1 MSVAEDDVEVDKPKK
16 KPRKIHRMSRT
27 DKAIAYLL
35 LLGFVSIV
43 LWPLTFFV
51 IGPGE
56 VGVLFRTL
64 TVGTETRFVYPEGI
78 NIKWPWNRIYPY
90 EVRIQKQ
97 DETVHGLAAD
107 GLRITSDISVLY
119 YPKADNAGKL
129 HRAIGPEYADRF
141 VRPTAVEAVRSVIG
155 KYDPH
160 ELYQVDM
167 ARLEREVM
175 ETIQSNTQ
183 DLIIFDQVI
192 IRRIELPKEINQAIS
207 RKLTEEQNAL
217 AYEYVLE
224 QARKEAE
231 RKRIDAIGYQT
242 FYSIVADALTP
253 QLLTWRGIEATVELS
268 KSNNSKIVIVG
279 GGKDQLPLILGS
291 DIANQPNLP
300 APAPVNPQRYRLP
313 DFDTLP
319 QLFPNA
325 PTSETDT
332 LQDQE
337 TQQRPNE
344 NTSGENTSGGNSS
357 DESTTA
363 GETTPAS
370 SNENTEKTQTGN

>member
-1 MSVAEDDVEVDKPKK
+1 MSVAEDDVEVGKPKK

-27 DKAIAYLL
+27 DKAIAHLL

-78 NIKWPWNRIYPY
+78 NIKWPWNRIYRY

-167 ARLEREVM
+167 TRLEKEVM
-175 ETIQSNTQ
+175 ETIEANNQ
-183 DLIIFDQVI
+183 DLIVFDQVI

-313 DFDTLP
+313 DFDNLP

-325 PTSETDT
+325 PTAEADT
-332 LQDQE
+332 SQDQE
-337 TQQRPNE
+337 TQLRPDE
-344 NTSGENTSGGNSS
+344 NSTGDSTSSESTTSGE
-357 DESTTA
+357 TA
-363 GETTPAS
+363 PAS
-370 SNENTEKTQTGN
+370 NDQNTEKPQTDN

>member
-119 YPKADNAGKL
+119 YPKAENAGKL

-167 ARLEREVM
+167 AGLEREVM

-344 NTSGENTSGGNSS
+344 STSGENTSGGNSS
-357 DESTTA
+357 GESTTT
-363 GETTPAS
+363 GETTSAS
-370 SNENTEKTQTGN
+370 GKENTEKAQTGN

>member
-16 KPRKIHRMSRT
+16 KPRRIHRMSRT

-90 EVRIQKQ
+90 EVRIQKL

-119 YPKADNAGKL
+119 YPNAENAGKL

-175 ETIQSNTQ
+175 ETIQSNNQ
-183 DLIIFDQVI
+183 DLIIFNQVI

-319 QLFPNA
+319 QLFPNT
-325 PTSETDT
+325 PTSELDT
-332 LQDQE
+332 SQDQE

-344 NTSGENTSGGNSS
+344 DTSGENTSGENSS
-357 DESTTA
+357 GESTTT

-370 SNENTEKTQTGN
+370 GNENTEKARTNN

>member
-1 MSVAEDDVEVDKPKK
+1 MSVAEDDVEVGKPKK

-64 TVGTETRFVYPEGI
+64 TVGTETRFVYHEGI
-78 NIKWPWNRIYPY
+78 NIKWPWNRIYRY

-167 ARLEREVM
+167 TRLEKEVM
-175 ETIQSNTQ
+175 ETIEANNQ
-183 DLIIFDQVI
+183 DLIVFDQVI

-313 DFDTLP
+313 DFDNLP

-325 PTSETDT
+325 PTAEADT
-332 LQDQE
+332 SQDQE
-337 TQQRPNE
+337 TQLRPDE
-344 NTSGENTSGGNSS
+344 NSTGDSTSSESTTSGE
-357 DESTTA
+357 TA
-363 GETTPAS
+363 PAS
-370 SNENTEKTQTGN
+370 NDQNTGKPQTDN

>member
-1 MSVAEDDVEVDKPKK
+1 MSVAEDDVEVGKPKK

-78 NIKWPWNRIYPY
+78 NTKWPWNRIYRY

-167 ARLEREVM
+167 TRLEKEVM
-175 ETIQSNTQ
+175 ETIEANNQ
-183 DLIIFDQVI
+183 DLIVFDQVI

-313 DFDTLP
+313 DFDNLP

-325 PTSETDT
+325 PTAEADT
-332 LQDQE
+332 SQDQE
-337 TQQRPNE
+337 TQLRPDE
-344 NTSGENTSGGNSS
+344 NSTGDSTSSESTTSGE
-357 DESTTA
+357 TA
-363 GETTPAS
+363 PAS
-370 SNENTEKTQTGN
+370 NDQNTEKPQTDN

>member
-1 MSVAEDDVEVDKPKK
+1 MSVAEDDVEVGKPKK

-78 NIKWPWNRIYPY
+78 NIKWPWNRIYRY

-167 ARLEREVM
+167 TRLEKEVM
-175 ETIQSNTQ
+175 ETIEANNQ
-183 DLIIFDQVI
+183 DLIVFDQVI

-313 DFDTLP
+313 DFDNLP

-325 PTSETDT
+325 PTAEADT
-332 LQDQE
+332 SQDQE
-337 TQQRPNE
+337 TQLRPDE
-344 NTSGENTSGGNSS
+344 NSTGDSTSSKSTTSGE
-357 DESTTA
+357 TA
-363 GETTPAS
+363 PAS
-370 SNENTEKTQTGN
+370 NDQNTEKPQTDN

>member
-1 MSVAEDDVEVDKPKK
+1 MSVAEDDVEVGKPKK

-78 NIKWPWNRIYPY
+78 NIKWPWNRIYRY

-167 ARLEREVM
+167 TRLEKEVM
-175 ETIQSNTQ
+175 ETIEANKQ
-183 DLIIFDQVI
+183 DLLVFDQVI

-313 DFDTLP
+313 DFDNLP

-325 PTSETDT
+325 PTAEADT
-332 LQDQE
+332 SQDQE
-337 TQQRPNE
+337 TQLRPDE
-344 NTSGENTSGGNSS
+344 NSTGDSTSSESTTSGE
-357 DESTTA
+357 TA
-363 GETTPAS
+363 PAS
-370 SNENTEKTQTGN
+370 NDQNTEKPQTDN

>member
-1 MSVAEDDVEVDKPKK
+1 MSVAEDDVEVGKPKK

-78 NIKWPWNRIYPY
+78 NIKWPWNRIYRY

-167 ARLEREVM
+167 TRLEKEVM
-175 ETIQSNTQ
+175 ETIEANNQ
-183 DLIIFDQVI
+183 DLIVFDQVI

-313 DFDTLP
+313 DFDNLP

-325 PTSETDT
+325 PTAEADT
-332 LQDQE
+332 SQDQE
-337 TQQRPNE
+337 TQLRPDE
-344 NTSGENTSGGNSS
+344 NSTGDSTSSESTTSGE
-357 DESTTA
+357 TA
-363 GETTPAS
+363 PAS
-370 SNENTEKTQTGN
+370 NDQNTEKQQTDN

>member
-1 MSVAEDDVEVDKPKK
+1 MSVAEDDVEVGKPKK

-35 LLGFVSIV
+35 LLGFVTIV
-43 LWPLTFFV
+43 LWPLMFFV

-64 TVGTETRFVYPEGI
+64 TIGTETRFVYPEGV
-78 NIKWPWNRIYPY
+78 NIKWPWNRIYWY

-119 YPKADNAGKL
+119 HPKADNAGKL
-129 HRAIGPEYADRF
+129 HQAIGPDYANRF

-160 ELYQVDM
+160 ELYQVDLT
-167 ARLEREVM
+167 RLEREVM
-175 ETIQSNTQ
+175 DTIRANNQ
-183 DLIIFDQVI
+183 DLVVFDQII

-313 DFDTLP
+313 DFDNLP

-325 PTSETDT
+325 PTAEADT
-332 LQDQE
+332 SQDQE
-337 TQQRPNE
+337 TQLRPDENSTGD
-344 NTSGENTSGGNSS
+344 NTSS
-357 DESTTA
+357 DSTA
-363 GETTPAS
+363 SGETAPAS
-370 SNENTEKTQTGN
+370 NDQNTVKPQAEN

>member
-1 MSVAEDDVEVDKPKK
+1 MSVAEDDVEVGKPKK

-78 NIKWPWNRIYPY
+78 NIKWPWNRIYRY

-167 ARLEREVM
+167 TRLEKEVM
-175 ETIQSNTQ
+175 ETIEANKQ
-183 DLIIFDQVI
+183 DLIVFDQVI

-313 DFDTLP
+313 DFDNLP

-325 PTSETDT
+325 PTAEADT
-332 LQDQE
+332 SQDQE
-337 TQQRPNE
+337 TQLRPDE
-344 NTSGENTSGGNSS
+344 NSTGDNTSSESTTSGE
-357 DESTTA
+357 TA
-363 GETTPAS
+363 PAS
-370 SNENTEKTQTGN
+370 NDQNTGKPQTDN

>member
-1 MSVAEDDVEVDKPKK
+1 MSVAEDDVEVGKPKK

-78 NIKWPWNRIYPY
+78 NIKWPWNRIYRY

-167 ARLEREVM
+167 TRLEKEVM
-175 ETIQSNTQ
+175 ETIEANNQ
-183 DLIIFDQVI
+183 DLIVFDQVI

-313 DFDTLP
+313 DFDNLP

-325 PTSETDT
+325 PTAEADT
-332 LQDQE
+332 SQDQE
-337 TQQRPNE
+337 TQLRPDE
-344 NTSGENTSGGNSS
+344 NSTGDSTSSESTTSGE
-357 DESTTA
+357 TA
-363 GETTPAS
+363 PAS
-370 SNENTEKTQTGN
+370 NDQNTEKPQTDS

>member
-1 MSVAEDDVEVDKPKK
+1 MSVAEDDVEVGKPKK

>member
-1 MSVAEDDVEVDKPKK
+1 MSVAEDDVEVGKSKK

-78 NIKWPWNRIYPY
+78 NIKWPWNRIYRY

-167 ARLEREVM
+167 TRLEKEVM
-175 ETIQSNTQ
+175 ETIEANNQ
-183 DLIIFDQVI
+183 DLIVFDQVI

-313 DFDTLP
+313 DFDNLP

-325 PTSETDT
+325 PTAEADT
-332 LQDQE
+332 SQDQE
-337 TQQRPNE
+337 TQLRPDE
-344 NTSGENTSGGNSS
+344 NSTGDSTSSESTTSGE
-357 DESTTA
+357 TA
-363 GETTPAS
+363 PAS
-370 SNENTEKTQTGN
+370 NDQNTEKPQTDN

>member
-1 MSVAEDDVEVDKPKK
+1 MSVAEDDVEVGKPKK

-78 NIKWPWNRIYPY
+78 NIKWPWNRIYRY

-167 ARLEREVM
+167 TRLEKEVM
-175 ETIQSNTQ
+175 ETIEANNQ
-183 DLIIFDQVI
+183 DLIVFDQVI

-313 DFDTLP
+313 DFDNLP

-325 PTSETDT
+325 PTAEADT
-332 LQDQE
+332 SQDQE
-337 TQQRPNE
+337 TQLRPDE
-344 NTSGENTSGGNSS
+344 NSTGDSTSSENTTSGE
-357 DESTTA
+357 TA
-363 GETTPAS
+363 PAS
-370 SNENTEKTQTGN
+370 NDQNTEKPQTDN

>member
-1 MSVAEDDVEVDKPKK
+1 MSVAEDDVEVGKSKK

-35 LLGFVSIV
+35 LLGFVTIV
-43 LWPLTFFV
+43 LWPLMFFV

-64 TVGTETRFVYPEGI
+64 TIGTETRFVYPEGV
-78 NIKWPWNRIYPY
+78 NIKWPWNRIYRY

-119 YPKADNAGKL
+119 HPKADNAGKL
-129 HRAIGPEYADRF
+129 HQAIGPEYANRF

-160 ELYQVDM
+160 ELYQVDLT
-167 ARLEREVM
+167 RLEREVM
-175 ETIQSNTQ
+175 DTIRANNQ
-183 DLIIFDQVI
+183 DLVAFDQI
-192 IRRIELPKEINQAIS
+192 LIRRIELPKEINQAIS

-313 DFDTLP
+313 DFDNLP

-325 PTSETDT
+325 PTAEADT
-332 LQDQE
+332 SQDQE
-337 TQQRPNE
+337 TQLRPDENSTGD
-344 NTSGENTSGGNSS
+344 NTSSDSS
-357 DESTTA
+357 AS
-363 GETTPAS
+363 GETAPAS
-370 SNENTEKTQTGN
+370 NDQNTAKPQAEN

>member
-1 MSVAEDDVEVDKPKK
+1 MSVAEDDVEVGKSKK

-35 LLGFVSIV
+35 LLGFVTIV
-43 LWPLTFFV
+43 LWPLMFFV

-64 TVGTETRFVYPEGI
+64 TIGTETRFVYPEGV
-78 NIKWPWNRIYPY
+78 NIKWPWNRIYRY

-119 YPKADNAGKL
+119 HPKADNAGKL
-129 HRAIGPEYADRF
+129 HQAIGPDYANRF

-160 ELYQVDM
+160 ELYQVDLT
-167 ARLEREVM
+167 RLEREVM
-175 ETIQSNTQ
+175 DTIRANNQ
-183 DLIIFDQVI
+183 DLVVFDQII

-313 DFDTLP
+313 DFDNLP

-325 PTSETDT
+325 PTAEADT
-332 LQDQE
+332 SQDQE
-337 TQQRPNE
+337 TQLRPDENSTGD
-344 NTSGENTSGGNSS
+344 NTSS
-357 DESTTA
+357 DSTA
-363 GETTPAS
+363 SGETAPAS
-370 SNENTEKTQTGN
+370 NDQSTAKPQAEN

>member
-1 MSVAEDDVEVDKPKK
+1 MSVAEDEVEAKVPKG

-35 LLGFVSIV
+35 LLGFLAIV

-64 TVGTETRFVYPEGI
+64 TTGTETRFVYTEGI
-78 NIKWPWNRIYPY
+78 NIKWPWNRIYRY
-90 EVRIQKQ
+90 EVRVQKQ
-97 DETVHGLAAD
+97 DDIVHGLASD
-107 GLRITSDISVLY
+107 GLRITTDISILY
-119 YPKADNAGKL
+119 HPNANNAGKL
-129 HRAIGPEYADRF
+129 HRTIGPEYADRY
-141 VRPTAVEAVRSVIG
+141 VRPKAIEAVRSVIG

-160 ELYQVDM
+160 ELYQVDLS
-167 ARLEREVM
+167 RLETEVM
-175 ETIQSNTQ
+175 QTIGSNRQ
-183 DLIIFDQVI
+183 DLVNFNRIIL
-192 IRRIELPKEINQAIS
+192 RRIQLPKALNQAIS

-253 QLLTWRGIEATVELS
+253 QLLTWRGIEATVELAQ
-268 KSNNSKIVIVG
+268 SNNSKIVIVG
-279 GGKDQLPLILGS
+279 SGKDQLPLILGS
-291 DIANQPNLP
+291 DIANQPDLP

-313 DFDTLP
+313 DFNSLP
-319 QLFPNA
+319 KLFPTA
-325 PTSETDT
+325 RASETETGTGTGTGTED
-332 LQDQE
+332 DQE
-337 TQQRPNE
+337 TR
-344 NTSGENTSGGNSS
+344 
-357 DESTTA
+357 
-363 GETTPAS
+363 ETTSEEETAS
-370 SNENTEKTQTGN
+370 TNSASPSAEEDTEKPQTGN

>member
-1 MSVAEDDVEVDKPKK
+1 MSVAEDDVEVGKPKK

-78 NIKWPWNRIYPY
+78 NIKWPWNRIYRY

-167 ARLEREVM
+167 TRLEKEVM
-175 ETIQSNTQ
+175 ETIEANNQ
-183 DLIIFDQVI
+183 DLIVFDQVI

-313 DFDTLP
+313 DFDNLP

-325 PTSETDT
+325 PTAEADT
-332 LQDQE
+332 SQDQE
-337 TQQRPNE
+337 TQLRPDE
-344 NTSGENTSGGNSS
+344 NSTGDSTSSENTTSGE
-357 DESTTA
+357 TA
-363 GETTPAS
+363 PAS
-370 SNENTEKTQTGN
+370 NDQNTEKPQTEN

>member
-167 ARLEREVM
+167 SRLEREVM
-175 ETIQSNTQ
+175 ETIQSNEQ

-217 AYEYVLE
+217 AYEYVLQ

-291 DIANQPNLP
+291 DIANQPSLP

-319 QLFPNA
+319 QLFSNA
-325 PTSETDT
+325 PTSETDMS
-332 LQDQE
+332 QDEE

-344 NTSGENTSGGNSS
+344 DTSGENSS
-357 DESTTA
+357 EESSTTA
-363 GETTPAS
+363 ETAPAS
-370 SNENTEKTQTGN
+370 GSQNTEKTQTGN

>member
-1 MSVAEDDVEVDKPKK
+1 
-16 KPRKIHRMSRT
+16 
-27 DKAIAYLL
+27 
-35 LLGFVSIV
+35 
-43 LWPLTFFV
+43 
-51 IGPGE
+51 
-56 VGVLFRTL
+56 
-64 TVGTETRFVYPEGI
+64 
-78 NIKWPWNRIYPY
+78 
-90 EVRIQKQ
+90 
-97 DETVHGLAAD
+97 
-107 GLRITSDISVLY
+107 
-119 YPKADNAGKL
+119 
-129 HRAIGPEYADRF
+129 
-141 VRPTAVEAVRSVIG
+141 VEAVRSVIG

-344 NTSGENTSGGNSS
+344 STSGENTSGGSS
-357 DESTTA
+357 SGESTTT

>member
-1 MSVAEDDVEVDKPKK
+1 MSVAEDDVEVGKPKK

-35 LLGFVSIV
+35 LLGFVSIF

-78 NIKWPWNRIYPY
+78 NIKWPWNRIYRY

-167 ARLEREVM
+167 TRLEKEVM
-175 ETIQSNTQ
+175 ETIEANNQ
-183 DLIIFDQVI
+183 DLIVFDQVI

-313 DFDTLP
+313 DFDNLP

-325 PTSETDT
+325 PTAEADT
-332 LQDQE
+332 SQDQE
-337 TQQRPNE
+337 TQLRPDE
-344 NTSGENTSGGNSS
+344 NSTGDSTSSESTTSGE
-357 DESTTA
+357 TA
-363 GETTPAS
+363 PAS
-370 SNENTEKTQTGN
+370 NDQNTEKPQTDN

>member
-1 MSVAEDDVEVDKPKK
+1 MSVAEDDVEVGKPKK

-78 NIKWPWNRIYPY
+78 NIKWPWNRIYRY

-167 ARLEREVM
+167 TRLEKEVM
-175 ETIQSNTQ
+175 ETIEANNQ
-183 DLIIFDQVI
+183 DLIVFDQVI

-313 DFDTLP
+313 DFDNLP

-325 PTSETDT
+325 PTAEADT
-332 LQDQE
+332 SQDQE
-337 TQQRPNE
+337 TQLRPDE
-344 NTSGENTSGGNSS
+344 NSTGDSTSSESTTSGE
-357 DESTTA
+357 TA
-363 GETTPAS
+363 PAS
-370 SNENTEKTQTGN
+370 NDQNTGKPQTDN

>member
-1 MSVAEDDVEVDKPKK
+1 MSVAEDDVEVGKPKK

-35 LLGFVSIV
+35 LLGFVTIV
-43 LWPLTFFV
+43 LWPLMFFV

-64 TVGTETRFVYPEGI
+64 TIGTETRFVYPEGV
-78 NIKWPWNRIYPY
+78 NIKWPWNRIYRY

-119 YPKADNAGKL
+119 HPKADNAGKL
-129 HRAIGPEYADRF
+129 HQAIGPDYANRF

-160 ELYQVDM
+160 ELYQVDLT
-167 ARLEREVM
+167 RLEREVM
-175 ETIQSNTQ
+175 DTIRANNQ
-183 DLIIFDQVI
+183 DLVVFDQII

-313 DFDTLP
+313 DFDNLP

-325 PTSETDT
+325 PTAEADT
-332 LQDQE
+332 SQDQE
-337 TQQRPNE
+337 TQLRPDENSTGD
-344 NTSGENTSGGNSS
+344 NTSSDSS
-357 DESTTA
+357 AS
-363 GETTPAS
+363 GETAPAS
-370 SNENTEKTQTGN
+370 NDQNTAKPQAEN

>member
-1 MSVAEDDVEVDKPKK
+1 MSVAEDDVEVGKPKK

-78 NIKWPWNRIYPY
+78 NIKWPWNRIYRY

-167 ARLEREVM
+167 TRLEKEVM
-175 ETIQSNTQ
+175 ETIEANKQ
-183 DLIIFDQVI
+183 DLIVFDQVI

-313 DFDTLP
+313 DFDNLP

-325 PTSETDT
+325 PTAEADT
-332 LQDQE
+332 SQDQE
-337 TQQRPNE
+337 TQLRPDE
-344 NTSGENTSGGNSS
+344 NSTGDSTSSESTTSGE
-357 DESTTA
+357 TA
-363 GETTPAS
+363 PAS
-370 SNENTEKTQTGN
+370 NDQNTEKPQTDN

>member
-1 MSVAEDDVEVDKPKK
+1 MSVAEDDVEVGKPKK

-78 NIKWPWNRIYPY
+78 NIKWPWNRIYRY

-167 ARLEREVM
+167 TRLEKEVM
-175 ETIQSNTQ
+175 ETIEANNQ
-183 DLIIFDQVI
+183 DLIVFDQVI

-313 DFDTLP
+313 DFDNLP

-325 PTSETDT
+325 PTAEADT
-332 LQDQE
+332 SQDQE
-337 TQQRPNE
+337 TQLRPDE
-344 NTSGENTSGGNSS
+344 NSTGDSTSSESTTSGE
-357 DESTTA
+357 TA
-363 GETTPAS
+363 PAS
-370 SNENTEKTQTGN
+370 YDQNTEKPQTDN

>member
-1 MSVAEDDVEVDKPKK
+1 MSVAEDDVEVGKPKK

-78 NIKWPWNRIYPY
+78 NIKWPWNRIYRY

-167 ARLEREVM
+167 TRLEKEVM
-175 ETIQSNTQ
+175 ETIEANKQ
-183 DLIIFDQVI
+183 DLIVFDQVI

-313 DFDTLP
+313 DFDNLP

-325 PTSETDT
+325 PTAEADT
-332 LQDQE
+332 SQDQE
-337 TQQRPNE
+337 TQLRPDE
-344 NTSGENTSGGNSS
+344 NSTGDSTSSESTTSGE
-357 DESTTA
+357 TA
-363 GETTPAS
+363 PAS
-370 SNENTEKTQTGN
+370 NDQNTGKPQTDN

>member
-357 DESTTA
+357 GESTTT

>member
-1 MSVAEDDVEVDKPKK
+1 MSVAEDDVEVDKPKR

-119 YPKADNAGKL
+119 YPKAENAGKL

-175 ETIQSNTQ
+175 ETIQSNNQ

-344 NTSGENTSGGNSS
+344 STSGENTSGGSS
-357 DESTTA
+357 SGESTTT

>member
-1 MSVAEDDVEVDKPKK
+1 MSVAEDDVEVGKPKK

-78 NIKWPWNRIYPY
+78 NIKWPWNRIYRY

-167 ARLEREVM
+167 TRLEKEVM
-175 ETIQSNTQ
+175 ETIEANNQ
-183 DLIIFDQVI
+183 DLIVFDQVI

-313 DFDTLP
+313 DFDNLP
-319 QLFPNA
+319 QLFPDA
-325 PTSETDT
+325 PTAEADT
-332 LQDQE
+332 SQDQE
-337 TQQRPNE
+337 TQLRPDE
-344 NTSGENTSGGNSS
+344 NSTGDSTSSESTTSGE
-357 DESTTA
+357 TA
-363 GETTPAS
+363 PAS
-370 SNENTEKTQTGN
+370 NDQNTEKPQTDN

>member
-1 MSVAEDDVEVDKPKK
+1 MSVTEDEVEAKAAQK
-16 KPRKIHRMSRT
+16 KPRKIHRLSRT
-27 DKAIAYLL
+27 DKVIAYLL
-35 LLGFVSIV
+35 LFGFAAIL

-64 TVGTETRFVYPEGI
+64 TVGTETKFVFPEGI
-78 NIKWPWNRIYPY
+78 NAKWPWNRIYRY
-90 EVRIQKQ
+90 EVRVQKQ

-119 YPKADNAGKL
+119 HPVPENAGKL
-129 HRAIGPEYADRF
+129 HRAIGPQYAERF

-167 ARLEREVM
+167 TSLETEVM
-175 ETIQSNTQ
+175 EVIAASKQE
-183 DLIIFDQVI
+183 LIVFEQVI
-192 IRRIELPKEINQAIS
+192 IKRIELPKELNQAIS

-242 FYSIVADALTP
+242 FYAIVADALTP
-253 QLLTWRGIEATVELS
+253 QLLTWRGIEATVELAQ
-268 KSNNSKIVIVG
+268 SNNSKIVIVG
-279 GGKDQLPLILGS
+279 SGKDQLPLILGS
-291 DIANQPNLP
+291 DIAKQPELP
-300 APAPVNPQRYRLP
+300 APAAVNPQRYRLP
-313 DFDTLP
+313 DFNTLP
-319 QLFPNA
+319 KLFPSA
-325 PTSETDT
+325 SVPE
-332 LQDQE
+332 
-337 TQQRPNE
+337 E
-344 NTSGENTSGGNSS
+344 N
-357 DESTTA
+357 
-363 GETTPAS
+363 TPAS
-370 SNENTEKTQTGN
+370 DENNLESVPDEGTAATAPSDGSAADNTEKVQNGPQ

>member
-1 MSVAEDDVEVDKPKK
+1 MSVAEDDVEVGKPKK

-78 NIKWPWNRIYPY
+78 NIKWPWNRIYRY

-167 ARLEREVM
+167 TRLEKEVM
-175 ETIQSNTQ
+175 ETIEANNQ
-183 DLIIFDQVI
+183 DLIVFDQVI

-313 DFDTLP
+313 DFDNLP

-325 PTSETDT
+325 PTAEADT
-332 LQDQE
+332 SQDQE
-337 TQQRPNE
+337 TQLRPDE
-344 NTSGENTSGGNSS
+344 NSTGDSTSSESTTSGE
-357 DESTTA
+357 TA
-363 GETTPAS
+363 PAS
-370 SNENTEKTQTGN
+370 NDQNTGKPQTEN

>member
-1 MSVAEDDVEVDKPKK
+1 MSVAEDDVEVGKPKK

-78 NIKWPWNRIYPY
+78 NIKWPWNRIYRY

-167 ARLEREVM
+167 TRLEKEVM
-175 ETIQSNTQ
+175 ETIEANNQ
-183 DLIIFDQVI
+183 DLIVFDQVI

-313 DFDTLP
+313 DFDNLP

-325 PTSETDT
+325 PTAEADT
-332 LQDQE
+332 SQDQE
-337 TQQRPNE
+337 TQLRPDE
-344 NTSGENTSGGNSS
+344 NSNGDSTSSESTTSGE
-357 DESTTA
+357 TA
-363 GETTPAS
+363 PAS
-370 SNENTEKTQTGN
+370 YDQNTEKPQTDN

>member
-1 MSVAEDDVEVDKPKK
+1 MSVAEDDVEVGKPKK

-78 NIKWPWNRIYPY
+78 NIKWPWNRIYRY

-167 ARLEREVM
+167 TRLEKEVM
-175 ETIQSNTQ
+175 ETIEANKQ
-183 DLIIFDQVI
+183 DLIVFDQVI

-313 DFDTLP
+313 DFDNLP

-325 PTSETDT
+325 PTAEADT
-332 LQDQE
+332 SQDQE
-337 TQQRPNE
+337 TQLRPDE
-344 NTSGENTSGGNSS
+344 NSTGDSTSSESTTSGE
-357 DESTTA
+357 TA
-363 GETTPAS
+363 PAS
-370 SNENTEKTQTGN
+370 NDQNTEKPQTEN

>member
-1 MSVAEDDVEVDKPKK
+1 MSVAEDDVEVGKPKK

-78 NIKWPWNRIYPY
+78 NIKWPWNRIYRY

-167 ARLEREVM
+167 TRLEKEVM
-175 ETIQSNTQ
+175 ETIEANNQ
-183 DLIIFDQVI
+183 DLIVFDQVI

-313 DFDTLP
+313 DFDNLP

-325 PTSETDT
+325 PTAEADT
-332 LQDQE
+332 SQDLE
-337 TQQRPNE
+337 TQLRPDE
-344 NTSGENTSGGNSS
+344 NSNGDSTSSESTTSGE
-357 DESTTA
+357 TA
-363 GETTPAS
+363 PAS
-370 SNENTEKTQTGN
+370 YDQNTEKPQTDN

>member
-1 MSVAEDDVEVDKPKK
+1 MSVAEDDVEVGKPKK

-35 LLGFVSIV
+35 LLGFVTIV
-43 LWPLTFFV
+43 LWPLMFFV

-64 TVGTETRFVYPEGI
+64 TIGTETRFVYPEGV
-78 NIKWPWNRIYPY
+78 NIKWPWNRIYRY

-119 YPKADNAGKL
+119 HPKADNAGKL
-129 HRAIGPEYADRF
+129 HQAIGPEYANRF

-160 ELYQVDM
+160 ELYQVDLT
-167 ARLEREVM
+167 RLEREVM
-175 ETIQSNTQ
+175 DTIRANNQ
-183 DLIIFDQVI
+183 DLVVFDQI
-192 IRRIELPKEINQAIS
+192 LIRRIELPKEINQAIS

-313 DFDTLP
+313 DFDNLP

-325 PTSETDT
+325 PTAEADT
-332 LQDQE
+332 SQDQE
-337 TQQRPNE
+337 TQLRPDENSTGD
-344 NTSGENTSGGNSS
+344 NTSS
-357 DESTTA
+357 DSTA
-363 GETTPAS
+363 SGETAPAS
-370 SNENTEKTQTGN
+370 NDQNTAKPQAEN